1 MNKKKALIHLQDL
14 SFAYPHANKNALNGI
29 DCEIFPHESVAVV
42 GPNGAGK
49 STLANHLMGILLAQ
63 SGSVVID
70 EILVSPANIGYV
82 RDMVG
87 LVFQNPNDQL
97 FCPTVRE
104 EIEFGLIN
112 MKLAYQ
118 EIHDRVTES
127 ADIMNIGHLLKKPA
141 HHLSGGEK
149 KRAAIAA
156 ILAMRPK
163 ILIMDEPTANLDP
176 YNEKVLTDLI
186 NSLSCTKIIISH
198 DLPVLFQTCQR
209 ALVMVN
215 GQIIRDFSMQ
225 EFMNDQDLILEHG
238 LDFRFKCKCC
248 KAIHPERFS

>member
-1 MNKKKALIHLQDL
+1 MDKKKALIHLQDL

-29 DCEIFPHESVAVV
+29 DCEIFPHESVAIV

-112 MKLAYQ
+112 MKLPSR
-118 EIHDRVTES
+118 EIHDRVAES
-127 ADIMNIGHLLKKPA
+127 AGIMNIGHLLKKPA